1 MEKIIINGYSPKQL
15 LGEVISTPGTFYII
29 PFPGILM
36 VCENCEDA
44 FIDLNVPVH
53 LKSEIPE
60 ELLLVAICI
69 SVDND
74 LGITA
79 HFQNSFQYY
88 YTEIYPTDYIEVLS
102 DPELHLQLHG
112 VEIRRDDFKHLSED
126 YFLIDSSREPE
137 EVILPENRDDFDEN
151 NLSNFNLEELRLMLD
166 RVTDDSVAN
175 FELACI
181 IKTELEKRKK
191 SGENPS
197 IAS

>member
-1 MEKIIINGYSPKQL
+1 MEKIIINVYSPKQL